1 MNHPSYDDYGYAENK
16 GAASKNRKANHLS
29 NSGRASPNLKP
40 RDSVAEQKEA
50 SYVTGNRQRSVT
62 NETPIICH
70 YCHKPGHRW
79 KKCFS
84 RQRDIESGKYIAKDQ
99 VPVGH
104 LASQSSLNPCAESFE
119 HHNPQG
125 LNNSNGLCGRVS
137 ISPFIPI
144 PSLPVR
150 LTEAKPRDQF
160 VQTKFENVLCNGQT
174 VNALVDTGADISVVP
189 KHLVK
194 PEQIAE
200 GRQLTLKTPFGHEV
214 CTQIG
219 NIPLSLHGD
228 FTSVQAPTLVM
239 CAVTDKLDMAHDM
252 LLSANAY
259 NVLLKAQSNKIE
271 TNGEEIIS
279 SQDCSNESAVDN
291 CSQSNLSK
299 AQQKLNS
306 DAPSVFPESET
317 VLDVASSD
325 DCPDNVSIIDV
336 ADAND
341 CPQNK
346 SVPKISH
353 PADFHGSESIF
364 EVQSSAISET
374 NVTQPSNDSKISF
387 DELQKNDESLTRIWE
402 AGREGKHG
410 IVVDRGVLFH
420 IDHVLGERV
429 MQLVVPATKR
439 RQVLK
444 QAHETVWSAH
454 LGVKKTL
461 QRIRYSFWWPDLKKD
476 VQTFVNTC
484 CECQLKARKMRSDE
498 VPITP
503 IQRPESPWEMVNMD
517 CIGPIEPKSASGKR
531 YVLSVIDYATRWP
544 EAVPLS
550 ALTAKATCDALLQ
563 IFTRTGIPKI
573 IISDC
578 GTNFTSEL
586 TCLLEKN

>member
-1 MNHPSYDDYGYAENK
+1 M
-16 GAASKNRKANHLS
+16 
-29 NSGRASPNLKP
+29 
-40 RDSVAEQKEA
+40 
-50 SYVTGNRQRSVT
+50 
-62 NETPIICH
+62 
-70 YCHKPGHRW
+70 
-79 KKCFS
+79 
-84 RQRDIESGKYIAKDQ
+84 
-99 VPVGH
+99 
-104 LASQSSLNPCAESFE
+104 
-119 HHNPQG
+119 
-125 LNNSNGLCGRVS
+125 
-137 ISPFIPI
+137 
-144 PSLPVR
+144 
-150 LTEAKPRDQF
+150 
-160 VQTKFENVLCNGQT
+160 
-174 VNALVDTGADISVVP
+174 
-189 KHLVK
+189 
-194 PEQIAE
+194 
-200 GRQLTLKTPFGHEV
+200 
-214 CTQIG
+214 
-219 NIPLSLHGD
+219 
-228 FTSVQAPTLVM
+228 
-239 CAVTDKLDMAHDM
+239 
-252 LLSANAY
+252 
-259 NVLLKAQSNKIE
+259 
-271 TNGEEIIS
+271 
-279 SQDCSNESAVDN
+279 
-291 CSQSNLSK
+291 
-299 AQQKLNS
+299 
-306 DAPSVFPESET
+306 
-317 VLDVASSD
+317 
-325 DCPDNVSIIDV
+325 

-346 SVPKISH
+346 SVSKRSH
-353 PADFHGSESIF
+353 PADFHDSESIL
-364 EVQSSAISET
+364 EAQSSNISET
-374 NVTQPSNDSKISF
+374 NATRPSDDSKISF

-454 LGVKKTL
+454 LGIKKTL

-586 TCLLEKN
+586 TCLLEKQLGCCPRFSTPGYPQTNGLVERWNGVLKSMLKSFVVEHPRDWDKLLPFLLWAYREVLNTILGVAPFHFR